1 MTTGYAVL
9 ISIGG
14 CLAAAAIEGAC
25 AGRNVKS
32 FFATLRFPKYSAPL
46 WLWSAIGGIYYLT
59 FWFVLYRLLRL
70 ETDSLLKPVA
80 LGLIAFMMLANGLAN
95 YVIFRARNLRLS
107 FVIGSLAPI
116 FDTMLF
122 VLLLMLDRIAALS
135 LVPYLVYRVYGV
147 WWGYALWK
155 INRGRAAPFPQR
167 QNQTNNR

>member
-1 MTTGYAVL
+1 MVA
-9 ISIGG
+9 
-14 CLAAAAIEGAC
+14 LAAAAIEGAC
-25 AGRNVKS
+25 AGKNVKS
-32 FFATLRFPKYSAPL
+32 FFATLRFPPYSAPL
-46 WLWSAIGGIYYLT
+46 WLWSAIGGIYYLI

-80 LGLIAFMMLANGLAN
+80 LVLIAFMMLANGLTN

-135 LVPYLVYRVYGV
+135 LIPYLVYRVYGV

-155 INRGRAAPFPQR
+155 INRVGANAVSKATKP
-167 QNQTNNR
+167 NQES